1 MAERGDAIG
10 PFPADRGWDLG
21 SLHHPDP
28 DHSGTSYVT
37 EGGFLHDAPTF
48 DAGFFG
54 ISPREAAAMDPQQ
67 RVLLETA
74 WELLERAHI
83 DPTSLKGT
91 ATGVYAGVSSQDY
104 LSRIPRIPDG
114 YEGYTATG
122 ALTSVISGR
131 IAYTLGLE
139 GPAVTLDTACS
150 ASLVAIHLAAQ
161 ALRSGECALAL
172 AGGVTVFSTP
182 AAYVEFSRQR
192 GLAPD
197 GRCKAFAAAADGTGF
212 SEGAGLLLLERLS
225 DAHRNGH
232 RVLAVVRGSAV
243 NQDGASNGLAA
254 PNDAAQE
261 RVIRQALVNA
271 RLAADQVDAVEAHG
285 TGTTLG
291 DPIEAQALLA
301 TYGKGRPADRPL
313 WLGSVKS
320 NIGHTHAAA
329 GVAGVI
335 KMVMAMRHGSL
346 PATLHVD
353 EPTPHVDW
361 TAGAVQLLTEPVDW
375 PRAEHPRR
383 AGVSSF
389 GISGTN
395 AHLVLEEA
403 PAEPPAEAD
412 ELPPEGL
419 VPWVLSA
426 RGAAALRAQAE
437 LLLGTAADH
446 GSVGWSLVASRA
458 VLDHRAVVT
467 GRDGTTLRAGLAA
480 LAAGE
485 EHPAVV
491 RRTGGMRA
499 SGWRVFLFSGQGSQ
513 RPGMG
518 AGLHARFPVFAEA
531 FDEVCALLDPHLERP
546 LREVVFG
553 PADAALLDR
562 TTYTQAG
569 LFALQVALARL
580 LDAHGVRPDAVIGHS
595 VGEIAAA
602 HVAGVLSLADAC
614 RLVGARATLLGALP
628 AGGAM
633 TALEATAEEAAEALA
648 PYGGA
653 VSAAAY
659 NTPTG
664 TVVSGPADLVA
675 ELTARWRDRGRKAK
689 ALTVS
694 HAFHSPL
701 MEPALAP
708 FAEAVA
714 DLDFRTPRIPLV
726 SNVTGRPADAGI
738 AEPGYWVRHIRE
750 PVRFHD
756 AIAHT
761 AARTHTYLEIG
772 PTSVLVPAAQQ
783 TLDSVPGGAPA
794 PLLVPALTARQDE
807 TEALAHALARLHTT
821 HPVPVDWRPWFP
833 QPARRTTDLPGY
845 PFQRQRHWLPDEVAA
860 APAATDSEE
869 SRFWQA
875 VESQDVAALSG
886 TLGIGDDDG
895 RRAPLGEVLPALAH
909 WHRER
914 HDRAAVEA
922 WRYRVAWRRL
932 PDPEP
937 SDGRWLLAVPPG
949 GAAEWADACERALA
963 ADGGAVTRVTVPGDP
978 AEAVAALRAAYE
990 AGPAPAGLLSLLPL
1004 GAPGTDTPPA
1014 TTATRTQDA
1023 PPPAGTLS
1031 PPPLGAPGTD
1041 TPPAT
1046 TATRTQDAPPPAG
1059 TLSPPPLGAPGT
1071 DALHGV
1077 TATHALLCAL
1087 LEADLGVPVWTATR
1101 GAVSVVGEDGPLAA
1115 PQAAVWGLG
1124 RVAALEHPALWG
1136 GLLDLP
1142 AGPADLSPALLR
1154 AALAGRDAEDQVAL
1168 RPAGL
1173 FARRLVPVPP
1183 EEAAPARPWSPRG
1196 GALVTGGVTGVAA
1209 HVARWLAVEGA
1220 EHIVLL
1226 APEGPAAPG
1235 AEGLLAELA
1244 ALGTKATV
1252 LDAAVLAAPR
1262 REPPGAP
1269 AGTEGPAEPAS
1280 PDAPGTVRRDPPEG
1294 AEEAHPGGLPAGPA
1308 PLDAPAPGTVRPE
1321 GPAEAGAAGAL
1332 MAGGVR
1338 IRTVVHTGAA
1348 GERAG
1353 LAESGAGDFGGA
1365 VADAVAGADRL
1376 AELCGLGDSDPLVV
1390 FSSVAAVWGGG
1401 GHGARAAADAYLDA
1415 LAERRRAAGGRAV
1428 RIAWGVWD
1436 DAHGPDAAG
1445 RAQRLG
1451 LPLLPPSRALAALRD
1466 AVGRGAGDS
1475 AGPTLVAD
1483 VDWQRFL
1490 PLFTGARASRLFDDV
1505 PAAVRAARAALDASG
1520 GAQEAQ
1526 ALASLR
1532 ERLAAQPPAAR
1543 TGTLLALVRA
1553 HAAGALHYP
1562 GADAVDPEQPFKE
1575 LGFDS
1580 LAAVE
1585 FRNRLRAATGLELP
1599 ATLVFDYPTPAALA
1613 GYLVA
1618 QALPAAAEQEPAAQA
1633 LDTVEA
1639 ALAALA
1645 ADDPRRAGLTHRLR
1659 VLLWRYEGGGDRGDG
1674 PAGGPAE
1681 GGAEG
1686 LEGASAEE
1694 VFALIDREF
1703 GEA

>member
-1 MAERGDAIG
+1 MPTTTEDKLRQYLKRVTLDLGQAKERLRQAEEERAEPIAIVAMACRYPGGIDSPEALWDLVASRGDAIG
-10 PFPADRGWDLG
+10 PFPTDRGWDLG

-28 DHSGTSYVT
+28 DHPGTSYVT

-48 DAGFFG
+48 DAAFFG

-74 WELLERAHI
+74 WQVLERAHI

-114 YEGYTATG
+114 YEGYTTTG

-197 GRCKAFAAAADGTGF
+197 ARCKAFAAAADGTGF
-212 SEGAGLLLLERLS
+212 SEGAGLVLLERLS

-301 TYGKGRPADRPL
+301 TYGQDRPAGRPL

-361 TAGAVQLLTEPVDW
+361 SSGAVRLLTEPVDW
-375 PRAEHPRR
+375 PRTDRPRR

-403 PAEPPAEAD
+403 PAGTPAEAGG
-412 ELPPEGL
+412 PEPDHL
-419 VPWVLSA
+419 TPWVLSA

-437 LLLGTAADH
+437 LLLGTQADH
-446 GSVGWSLVASRA
+446 GAVGWSLAATRA

-467 GRDGTTLRAGLAA
+467 GRDGTALRAGLAA
-480 LAAGE
+480 LAAGDA
-485 EHPAVV
+485 HPAVV
-491 RRTGGMRA
+491 CRTGAVRA

-518 AGLHARFPVFAEA
+518 AGLHAHFPVFAEA
-531 FDEVCALLDPHLERP
+531 FDEVCAALDPHLRHP
-546 LREVVFG
+546 LRDVVFG
-553 PADAALLDR
+553 AGPAGLLDR

-569 LFALQVALARL
+569 LFALQVALVRL
-580 LDAHGVRPDAVIGHS
+580 LDAHGVRPDAVAGHS

-614 RLVGARATLLGALP
+614 RLVAARATLLGALP
-628 AGGAM
+628 DGGAM
-633 TALEATAEEAAEALA
+633 TALEATAAEAEEALA

-653 VSAAAY
+653 VSVAAY
-659 NTPTG
+659 NTPVS

-675 ELTARWRDRGRKAK
+675 ELTARWKERGRKAK

-726 SNVTGRPADAGI
+726 SNLTGRPADAGI

-761 AARTHTYLEIG
+761 AARAHTYLEIG
-772 PTSVLVPAAQQ
+772 PTSVLVPAVQQ
-783 TLDSVPGGAPA
+783 TLDAAGDGGPA
-794 PLLVPALTARQDE
+794 PLLVPTLTARQEE

-821 HPVPVDWRPWFP
+821 HPAPVDWRPWYP
-833 QPARRTTDLPGY
+833 QDARRTTDLPGY
-845 PFQRQRHWLPDEVAA
+845 PFQRQRYWLPDEVAA
-860 APAATDSEE
+860 APAAADPEE
-869 SRFWQA
+869 ARFWQA

-886 TLGIGDDDG
+886 TLGIADDDA
-895 RRAPLGEVLPALAH
+895 RRAPLGEVVGALAH

-932 PDPEP
+932 TVPGPP
-937 SDGRWLLAVPPG
+937 AGRWLLALPAG
-949 GAAEWADACERALA
+949 GATPWADACERALT
-963 ADGGAVTRVTVPGDP
+963 ADGGEVRRVTVPDAT
-978 AEAVAALRAAYE
+978 AEAAAALRAAYE
-990 AGPAPAGLLSLLPL
+990 DGPAPAGVLSLLAL
-1004 GAPGTDTPPA
+1004 GGT
-1014 TTATRTQDA
+1014 
-1023 PPPAGTLS
+1023 G
-1031 PPPLGAPGTD
+1031 
-1041 TPPAT
+1041 
-1046 TATRTQDAPPPAG
+1046 
-1059 TLSPPPLGAPGT
+1059 
-1071 DALHGV
+1071 ALHAV
-1077 TATHALLCAL
+1077 TAAHGLLCAL
-1087 LEADLGVPVWTATR
+1087 READLGVPVWAATR
-1101 GAVSVVGEDGPLAA
+1101 GAVAVTGEDGPPDA

-1142 AGPADLSPALLR
+1142 AEPAELPPALLR
-1154 AALAGRDAEDQVAL
+1154 AALAGDGGEDQVAL

-1173 FARRLVPVPP
+1173 FARRLVPVAPQEP
-1183 EEAAPARPWSPRG
+1183 APARPWSPRG
-1196 GALVTGGVTGVAA
+1196 GALVTGGVTDVAA
-1209 HVARWLAVEGA
+1209 HVARWLAAEGA

-1244 ALGTKATV
+1244 ALGAKGTV
-1252 LDAAVLAAPR
+1252 LDGPR
-1262 REPPGAP
+1262 PGAGRGDPPGITA
-1269 AGTEGPAEPAS
+1269 
-1280 PDAPGTVRRDPPEG
+1280 D
-1294 AEEAHPGGLPAGPA
+1294 
-1308 PLDAPAPGTVRPE
+1308 
-1321 GPAEAGAAGAL
+1321 
-1332 MAGGVR
+1332 GVR
-1338 IRTVVHTGAA
+1338 IRTVVHTGAP
-1348 GERAG
+1348 GGRAG
-1353 LAESGAGDFGGA
+1353 LAESGPEEFAGA
-1365 VADAVAGADRL
+1365 VAEAVAGADRL
-1376 AELCGLGDSDPLVV
+1376 AEVCGLGDGDPLVV

-1401 GHGARAAADAYLDA
+1401 GHGARAAADAYVDA
-1415 LAERRRAAGGRAV
+1415 LAQRRQAAGGRVV
-1428 RIAWGVWD
+1428 RLAWGVWD
-1436 DAHGPDAAG
+1436 SAHGPDAAG
-1445 RAQRLG
+1445 RARRLG

-1466 AVGRGAGDS
+1466 AVVRSADGSGAG
-1475 AGPTLVAD
+1475 AATVVAD

-1505 PAAVRAARAALDASG
+1505 PAAARAARDALDASG
-1520 GAQEAQ
+1520 GEEEAR
-1526 ALASLR
+1526 ALAALR
-1532 ERLAAQPPAAR
+1532 ERLAAQPPGGR
-1543 TGTLLALVRA
+1543 TGTLLALVRT

-1585 FRNRLRAATGLELP
+1585 FRNRLRTATGLDLP
-1599 ATLVFDYPTPAALA
+1599 ATLVFDYPTPASLA
-1613 GYLVA
+1613 GYLLE
-1618 QALPAAAEQEPAAQA
+1618 QALPAEPGQEPASQA
-1633 LDTVEA
+1633 LDAVEA

-1645 ADDPRRAGLTHRLR
+1645 PGDPRRTGLTHRLN
-1659 VLLWRYEGGGDRGDG
+1659 VLLWRYGGGAVSPSADAAGSGTGD
-1674 PAGGPAE
+1674 
-1681 GGAEG
+1681 
-1686 LEGASAEE
+1686 LEGASADE